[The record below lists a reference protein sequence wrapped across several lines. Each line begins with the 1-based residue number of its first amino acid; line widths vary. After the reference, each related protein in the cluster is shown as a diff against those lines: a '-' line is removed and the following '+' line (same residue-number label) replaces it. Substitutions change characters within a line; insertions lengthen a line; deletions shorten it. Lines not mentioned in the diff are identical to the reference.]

1 MSSSNDRAITER
13 SARIRLSIADP
24 ADLLFIAAAA
34 IWLIQAVYMI
44 GHVDS
49 WLDEG
54 LYLIK
59 SGEYFSGRV
68 QPYSLEDATAYPP
81 LYFYVLGAA
90 QWLFGHGHL
99 AGRLLSVFLSL
110 CTLILLR
117 KSAHRCLRDRP
128 AAALAVLIYA
138 ANPMVVAYMSTA
150 TPYAIITLLTL
161 ASFLVVTETKPLHP
175 LLQAT
180 SMGVLAA
187 ALVLIRLNLAATLPM
202 FAAVHLLVS
211 GQAKKRALATLGG
224 AALVAGACLVVSIMI
239 FGHGLFETLSFLPG
253 LAQILWR
260 FTDVGTEM
268 QDVLTLTRSPNDLQF
283 SWSVVREVANRFF
296 LQLYPAL
303 LLPAIPGGALSL
315 VHFRRLPLAGFCT
328 LYFVVMTLVHL
339 LGSQSYCPPCLMAYA
354 NYFLPFAAIPAALCL
369 VTIGARI
376 PASAGRTGLIL
387 FILATDYYAAS
398 RSRLGMLISDWWSNP
413 LANVQTL
420 AQSLKPLLPDGRV
433 LVLSGKYQPVQAVW
447 LAGRFIEPYS
457 VSLFPNLR
465 EPLDGLDPETKA
477 KARHA
482 LQMRGFRDATAL
494 IEDLKRPAAAVVL
507 QEVPPLGD
515 MLAVYLGKPNAEQ
528 VENTLRER
536 YSKVGDASEG
546 NVTVSVWL
554 PK

>member
-1 MSSSNDRAITER
+1 MSLSSDTTTAER
-13 SARIRLSIADP
+13 SARIRLSVADP
-24 ADLLFIAAAA
+24 ADLLFITAVA

-59 SGEYFSGRV
+59 SSEYFSGRV
-68 QPYSLEDATAYPP
+68 RPYSLEDATAYPP
-81 LYFYVLGAA
+81 IYFYVLGAA

-99 AGRLLSVFLSL
+99 TGRLLSVLLSL
-110 CTLILLR
+110 CTLVLLR
-117 KSAHRCLRDRP
+117 KSADRCLGNRL

-138 ANPMVVAYMSTA
+138 ANPMVIAYMSSA

-175 LLQAT
+175 LLQSA
-180 SMGVLAA
+180 SLGVLAA

-202 FAAVHLLVS
+202 FAALHLLAS
-211 GQAKKRALATLGG
+211 RQGQKRALATLGG

-239 FGHGLFETLSFLPG
+239 FGHGLFETLTFLPG
-253 LAQILWR
+253 LTQILWR

-268 QDVLTLTRSPNDLQF
+268 HDVLTLTRSPNDLQF
-283 SWSVVREVANRFF
+283 SWPVVREVANRYF

-303 LLPAIPGGALSL
+303 LLPAIPGGVLSL
-315 VHFRRLPLAGFCT
+315 MHFRRIPLAGFCT

-369 VTIGARI
+369 VTVGARI
-376 PASAGRTGLIL
+376 PVFASRTGLIL
-387 FILATDYYAAS
+387 FLLAANYHAAS
-398 RSRLGMLISDWWSNP
+398 KSRLGMLIPDWWTNS
-413 LANVQTL
+413 LVNVQAL
-420 AQSLKPLLPDGRV
+420 AQSLKPLLPDGRI
-433 LVLSGKYQPVQAVW
+433 LVLSDKYQPVQAVW

-465 EPLDGLDPETKA
+465 EPLDGLDAETKA

-494 IEDLKRPAAAVVL
+494 IEDLNRPTAAVAL
-507 QEVPPLGD
+507 QETPPLSD
-515 MLAVYLGKPNAEQ
+515 MLALYLGKPNAEQ
-528 VENTLRER
+528 VENALRER
-536 YSKVGDASEG
+536 YSKIGHASEG
-546 NVTVSVWL
+546 GVTISVWM

>member
-1 MSSSNDRAITER
+1 MSSSNDITITER
-13 SARIRLSIADP
+13 SARIRLSVADP
-24 ADLLFIAAAA
+24 ADLLFIAAVA

-44 GHVDS
+44 GHVES

-59 SGEYFSGRV
+59 SNEYFSGRV

-90 QWLFGHGHL
+90 QWLFGQGHL
-99 AGRLLSVFLSL
+99 SGRLLSVLLSL
-110 CTLILLR
+110 CTLVLLR
-117 KSAHRCLRDRP
+117 KSADRCLRDRL
-128 AAALAVLIYA
+128 AAALAVLIYS

-175 LLQAT
+175 LLQIA

-187 ALVLIRLNLAATLPM
+187 TLVLIRLNLAATLPM

-211 GQAKKRALATLGG
+211 GQAQKRALATLGG

-239 FGHGLFETLSFLPG
+239 FGHGLFETLTFLPG
-253 LAQILWR
+253 LTQILWR

-268 QDVLTLTRSPNDLQF
+268 HDVLTLTRSPNDLQF
-283 SWSVVREVANRFF
+283 SWPVVREVANRYF

-303 LLPAIPGGALSL
+303 LLPAIPGGVLSL
-315 VHFRRLPLAGFCT
+315 VRFRRLPLAGFCT

-376 PASAGRTGLIL
+376 TASAGRTGLIL
-387 FILATDYYAAS
+387 FIVAANYYAAS
-398 RSRLGMLISDWWSNP
+398 RSRLGLLIPDWWSNP

-465 EPLDGLDPETKA
+465 EPLDGLNPETKA

-494 IEDLKRPAAAVVL
+494 IEDLKRPTAAVVL
-507 QEVPPLGD
+507 QETPPLGE
-515 MLAVYLGKPNAEQ
+515 MLALYLGKPNAEQ

-546 NVTVSVWL
+546 NVTFSVWL